1 MPEEI
6 KQIYYV
12 KVFCILEDDSMKKI
26 KVFSD
31 WTVGRLKLHLFY
43 KGLVNKS
50 NKLFFRTKELK
61 DDSLLLSD
69 EGIGH
74 SSILNV
80 VKESR
85 ADIKYS
91 DFLFRYGPTILI
103 AGIALGI
110 GNFVGNKFLCKY
122 YTDFRQFSHVLK
134 K

>member
-85 ADIKYS
+85 ADVSVFIFKKRS
-91 DFLFRYGPTILI
+91 NIRIFCLDMDLLF
-103 AGIALGI
+103 
-110 GNFVGNKFLCKY
+110 
-122 YTDFRQFSHVLK
+122 
-134 K
+134 